1 MTIENSRLRLIWSGD
16 PEIRVEMAQAGMI
29 GRRKAL
35 LGLSAVALLSR
46 AGGGVAA
53 GLTVVVT
60 KDPNCDCCN
69 GWVDHLRQAGFIVEV
84 RGDGSDI
91 HEVKARYGI
100 PAELAAC
107 HTAEVSGYVIEGHVP
122 ASALHRFLKEKPEAV
137 GLAVRGMP
145 VGSPGMEV
153 PDTPPDEYDVILS
166 GHTRR
171 TYARFRGS
179 AELSR

>member
-1 MTIENSRLRLIWSGD
+1 
-16 PEIRVEMAQAGMI
+16 MAQAGMI

-46 AGGGVAA
+46 AGAGFAA
-53 GLTVVVT
+53 GPTVVVT

-122 ASALHRFLKEKPEAV
+122 ADDVKKLLAAKPAGII
-137 GLAVRGMP
+137 GLTIPGMP
-145 VGSPGMEV
+145 QSAPGM
-153 PDTPPDEYDVILS
+153 DMTPFQPYDVLTFDKD
-166 GHTRR
+166 GKTTVYAKHTR
-171 TYARFRGS
+171 
-179 AELSR
+179 

>member
-1 MTIENSRLRLIWSGD
+1 MITRRFALVGAASG
-16 PEIRVEMAQAGMI
+16 MLT
-29 GRRKAL
+29 AL
-35 LGLSAVALLSR
+35 PCASI
-46 AGGGVAA
+46 AA
-53 GLTVVVT
+53 GQTIRVT

-153 PDTPPDEYDVILS
+153 PDTPPDEYDVILF